1 MGRRGR
7 GVEGG
12 GKGSQERLNAMAY
25 NKVHVDGQ
33 WGLFRHGGEMRLI
46 TCKASLAS
54 IELPA

>member
-1 MGRRGR
+1 M
-7 GVEGG
+7 EGG
-12 GKGSQERLNAMAY
+12 GEGSQERLNAMAY